1 MEKVICWNQP
11 VQDFDAI
18 AKKYELRRV
27 VSSSEYSHAKVS
39 RFFDFIVKIHG

>member
-1 MEKVICWNQP
+1 MEIVFCWNQL
-11 VQDFDAI
+11 VQYFDAI

-27 VSSSEYSHAKVS
+27 ISSSKYPHSKVS